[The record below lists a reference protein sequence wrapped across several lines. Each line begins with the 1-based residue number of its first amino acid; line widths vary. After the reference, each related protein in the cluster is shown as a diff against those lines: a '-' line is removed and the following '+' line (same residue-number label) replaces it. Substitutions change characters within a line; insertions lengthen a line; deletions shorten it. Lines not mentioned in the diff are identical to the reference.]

1 MFTAV
6 TNSVVRTWSTLADS
20 NRSRVL
26 SLYRRILRLAQHWS
40 SADGDPVKTAQE
52 RDRRILRLAQHWSSA
67 DGDPVKTAQERDY
80 IRDEARRLFRRN
92 AQVTDP
98 VEIAMRHVVSFGAM
112 LRSPTLWRLIRT
124 IWLCQPLPCLYIFQ
138 AHILE
143 AESRIE
149 LALHYK
155 TPYPRL
161 SNLPQ
166 STLAG
171 GTSATRAFRRTR
183 RLIDE
188 SVPAYLK
195 SYTQAEPKKPVA
207 SSSSLSSDSKKTAP
221 LKK

>member
-1 MFTAV
+1 MFIAAS
-6 TNSVVRTWSTLADS
+6 NAVVRTWSTLADS

-26 SLYRRILRLAQHWS
+26 SLYRRILRLAQN
-40 SADGDPVKTAQE
+40 
-52 RDRRILRLAQHWSSA
+52 WSSA

-80 IRDEARRLFRRN
+80 IREEARRLFRRN
-92 AQVTDP
+92 ARVTDP
-98 VEIAMRHVVSFGAM
+98 AEIN
-112 LRSPTLWRLIRT
+112 
-124 IWLCQPLPCLYIFQ
+124 

-161 SNLPQ
+161 SNIPQ

-171 GTSATRAFRRTR
+171 GTSSSRAFRRTR

-195 SYTQAEPKKPVA
+195 SYSQTEPEKPVA
-207 SSSSLSSDSKKTAP
+207 SSSPGTKKTDP
-221 LKK
+221 TRK